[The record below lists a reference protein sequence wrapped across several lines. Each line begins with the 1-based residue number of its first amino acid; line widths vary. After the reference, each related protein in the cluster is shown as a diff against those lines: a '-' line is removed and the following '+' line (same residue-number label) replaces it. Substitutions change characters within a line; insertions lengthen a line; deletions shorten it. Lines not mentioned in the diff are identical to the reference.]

1 MFTGNFIWGWVPMVK
16 ITVKPDKNFP
26 QSLLRHLDTMIHA
39 ACLEA
44 VDIIS
49 LKISAGV
56 RTGRHYRKYPRR
68 SSKVG
73 EYPQEQFSFLK
84 NSVEAVK
91 RGRGFYSVG
100 FFGDDPIKLL
110 QLEYGTLT
118 VSNNQPM
125 NRGYFKG
132 QRKPLYRVFIGVDG
146 KMTRKAMNAAAQ
158 AVA

>member
-49 LKISAGV
+49 L
-56 RTGRHYRKYPRR
+56 
-68 SSKVG
+68 
-73 EYPQEQFSFLK
+73 
-84 NSVEAVK
+84 K